1 MKKFISLSLAFVLV
15 LCMVLPVSAKANVV
29 VHDGNILFPESDV
42 YAVTVNGIKVPVRAE
57 MVTDTPFNVA
67 MFSAEGEC
75 EVEITVLKTMDK
87 FKLSPTA
94 YGLNPT
100 QNGNK
105 ITFKFD
111 APKHLLFEM
120 NDTVPLILISTP
132 YETEIPDKN
141 DPNVLYFDEGVH
153 EAGIINLKSNQTVY
167 IASGAVVIGRIQGI
181 NIENAKV
188 LGRGILESKKY
199 TTPDYPGIKDPE
211 VVKGVLSGMNRTKA
225 VFFQDSKNCKV
236 DGIGVRN
243 CKEWQNLYLLDKDF
257 EISNMNTMGVHVNN
271 DGIDLDTVENF
282 KIYGNFIMAGD
293 DGFGWH
299 TLRANDTKEAP
310 TRNIVAENNT
320 IYNVTAGNAIRFG
333 SSMETNLWENIT
345 IKDTYILKARANA
358 VMLDIQDWS
367 LVKNVNVENVYI
379 EEAPGD
385 AVIHISISK
394 GQYSNDVEK
403 TSVFAKDD
411 YRGHID
417 GVTIKNLFA
426 EAGAGV
432 IVTGYDDKHLVQ
444 NVTLE
449 NINIAGETLSDASQI
464 TTNDYVKNL
473 SVKAD
478 ASSELIDFSGTLSA
492 QWLSM
497 RGNWFTAGGML
508 KQSGSGG
515 ASFIGKSGTASD
527 MKVSADVAL
536 SFKGQSVGVAGRVKD
551 DKNFYLARLNSM
563 TGNVE
568 LCKMQEGTLYILG
581 TKECDLLKAEK
592 LFLDMRGDEISCGI
606 NGETLISATDGTFK
620 SGKTGIYGYTAYR
633 NTVDTFTVDNFA
645 IETK

>member
-1 MKKFISLSLAFVLV
+1 MKKFISLSLILMLI
-15 LCMVLPVSAKANVV
+15 LCMVLPASAQTNVIA
-29 VHDGNILFPESDV
+29 HDGNILFPESDI
-42 YAVTVNGIKVPVRAE
+42 YAVSVNGVKVPVRAE

-75 EVEITVLKTMDK
+75 EVEITILKNMDK

-94 YGLNPT
+94 YGLYPT

-141 DPNVLYFDEGVH
+141 DPNVLYFDKGIH
-153 EAGIINLKSNQTVY
+153 EPGIINLKSNQTLY
-167 IASGAVVIGRIQGI
+167 IASGAVVIGRIQGV

-199 TTPDYPGIKDPE
+199 TTPDYPGMKDAE
-211 VVKGVLSGMNRTKA
+211 ITKNVLSGMNRTKA
-225 VFFQDSKNCKV
+225 IFFQGSKNCKV

-257 EISNMNTMGVHVNN
+257 EISNMNTMGIHVNN

-282 KIYGNFIMAGD
+282 KIHGNFIMAGD

-333 SSMETNLWENIT
+333 SSMETDLWENIA
-345 IKDTYILKARANA
+345 IKDTYILKARGSGI
-358 VMLDIQDWS
+358 MFDIQDWS
-367 LVKNVNVENVYI
+367 WVKNVNIENVYI
-379 EEAPGD
+379 EDAPGD
-385 AVIHISISK
+385 AIIDISITK
-394 GQYSNDVEK
+394 GVYSNDVEK
-403 TSVFAKDD
+403 THVFAKDD

-417 GVTIKNLFA
+417 GITIKNLFA
-426 EAGAGV
+426 EAGAGIRV
-432 IVTGYDDKHLVQ
+432 EGYDDKHLVQ

-449 NINIAGETLSDASQI
+449 NINVAGETLSDVSQI
-464 TTNDYVKNL
+464 KTNNYVKNL
-473 SVKAD
+473 IVKSD
-478 ASSELIDFSGTLSA
+478 ASSNSSDFSGMLSS
-492 QWLSM
+492 QWLPL
-497 RGNWFTAGGML
+497 RGNWFAADGLL
-508 KQSGSGG
+508 KQSGAGG
-515 ASFIGKSGTASD
+515 TSFIVKSGTASD
-527 MKVSADVAL
+527 MKISADVTL
-536 SFKGQSVGVAGRVKD
+536 SFKGQSVGVTGRVID
-551 DKNFYLARLNSM
+551 SKNFYIARLNSM
-563 TGNVE
+563 TENVE
-568 LCKMQEGTLYILG
+568 LCKMQNGTLYILG
-581 TKECDLLKAEK
+581 TQKCDLLKAEK
-592 LFLDMRGDEISCGI
+592 LFLDMNGDKISCGI
-606 NGETLISATDGTFK
+606 NGETMVSAVDSTFK

-633 NTVDTFTVDNFA
+633 NTTDTFAIDNFTVE
-645 IETK
+645 IK

>member
-1 MKKFISLSLAFVLV
+1 MKKIIFLSLVLVLV
-15 LCMVLPVSAKANVV
+15 LCMGLPVSAQANVIA
-29 VHDGNILFPESDV
+29 HDGNLLFPESDV
-42 YAVTVNGIKVPVRAE
+42 YAVSVNGVKVPVRAE
-57 MVTDTPFNVA
+57 TVTDSPFNVA

-75 EVEITVLKTMDK
+75 EVEITVLKNVDK

-94 YGLNPT
+94 YGLSTT

-120 NDTVPLILISTP
+120 NGNVPLLLISTP

-141 DPNVLYFDEGVH
+141 DPNVLYFDKGIH
-153 EAGIINLKSNQTVY
+153 EAGIINLKSNQTLY
-167 IASGAVVIGRIQGI
+167 IASGAVVIGRIQGV

-188 LGRGILESKKY
+188 LGRGILESEKY
-199 TTPDYPGIKDPE
+199 TTPDYPGMTDPE
-211 VVKGVLSGMNRTKA
+211 VTKDVLSGMNRTKA

-243 CKEWQNLYLLDKDF
+243 CKEWQTLYLRNQDF
-257 EISNMNTMGVHVNN
+257 EISNMNIMGVHINN

-282 KIYGNFIMAGD
+282 KVYGNFIMAGD

-310 TRNIVAENNT
+310 TRNIFAENNT
-320 IYNVTAGNAIRFG
+320 FYNVGGGNAIRFG
-333 SSMETNLWENIT
+333 SSMETNLWENVT
-345 IKDTYILKARANA
+345 IKDTYILKARNNGI
-358 VMLDIQDWS
+358 MLDIQDWA
-367 LVKNVNVENVYI
+367 LLKNVHIENVYI

-385 AVIHISISK
+385 AIIDISITK
-394 GQYSNDVEK
+394 GVYSNDVEK
-403 TSVFAKDD
+403 THVFAKDD

-432 IVTGYDDKHLVQ
+432 VVEGLDDNHLVQ

-449 NINIAGETLSDASQI
+449 NINITGETLSDVSQI
-464 TTNDYVKNL
+464 LTNSYVKNL
-473 SVKAD
+473 VVKAD
-478 ASSELIDFSGTLSA
+478 FSGDVSDFSGELSS
-492 QWLSM
+492 QWLPA
-497 RGNWFTAGGML
+497 RGNWFTADGML

-515 ASFIGKSGTASD
+515 TSFIVKSGTASD
-527 MKVSADVAL
+527 MTVSADVSL
-536 SFKGQSVGVAGRVKD
+536 SFNGQSVGVAGRVLD
-551 DKNFYLARLNSM
+551 GKNFYLARINSM
-563 TGNVE
+563 TGNLE
-568 LCKMQEGTLYILG
+568 LCKMQDGTLYILG
-581 TKECDLLKAEK
+581 AKKCDLLKAEK
-592 LFLDMRGDEISCGI
+592 LFLDMTGDKISCGI
-606 NGETLISATDGTFK
+606 NGETMVSVTDSTFK

-633 NTVDTFTVDNFA
+633 NTADTFTVDNFA

>member
-1 MKKFISLSLAFVLV
+1 MKKIIFLSLVLV
-15 LCMVLPVSAKANVV
+15 LALCVVLPVSAQANVV

-42 YAVTVNGIKVPVRAE
+42 YAVTVNGVKVPVRAE
-57 MVTDTPFNVA
+57 MITDTPFNIA
-67 MFSAEGEC
+67 MFSAEGAC
-75 EVEITVLKTMDK
+75 EVEITVLKNMDK

-94 YGLNPT
+94 YGLSPI

-141 DPNVLYFDEGVH
+141 DPNVLYFDKGVH
-153 EAGIINLKSNQTVY
+153 EAGVINLKSNQTVY
-167 IASGAVVIGRIQGI
+167 IASGAVVIGRIQGV

-188 LGRGILESKKY
+188 LGRGILEAKKY
-199 TTPDYPGIKDPE
+199 TTPDYPGATDPAI
-211 VVKGVLSGMNRTKA
+211 VKGVLSGMNRTKA

-236 DGIGVRN
+236 SGIGVRN
-243 CKEWQNLYLLDKDF
+243 CKEWQTLYLRNKGF
-257 EISNMNTMGVHVNN
+257 EIYDMNIMGVHVNN
-271 DGIDLDTVENF
+271 DGIDLDTVEDF
-282 KIYGNFIMAGD
+282 YIHGNFIMAGD

-299 TLRANDTKEAP
+299 TLRATDTKEEP
-310 TRNIVAENNT
+310 TRNITAENNT

-358 VMLDIQDWS
+358 VMLDIQDWA
-367 LVKNVNVENVYI
+367 LVKNVYIENVYI

-385 AVIHISISK
+385 AVIDISITK
-394 GQYSNDVEK
+394 GTYSNDVEK
-403 TSVFAKDD
+403 TYVFAKDD

-417 GVTIKNLFA
+417 GVTIKNVYA

-432 IVTGYDDKHLVQ
+432 AVEGYDDKHLTQ

-449 NINIAGETLSDASQI
+449 NINIAGETLSDVSQI
-464 TTNDYVKNL
+464 MTNQYVKNL
-473 SVKAD
+473 VIKAEASGSV
-478 ASSELIDFSGTLSA
+478 SDFSGVLSA
-492 QWLSM
+492 QWLPL
-497 RGNWFTAGGML
+497 RGNWFTAGGLL

-515 ASFIGKSGTASD
+515 TSFIVKSGTASD
-527 MKVSADVAL
+527 MTVSADVAL
-536 SFKGQSVGVAGRVKD
+536 SFKGQSAGVAGRVAD

-563 TGNVE
+563 TGKIE
-568 LCKMQEGTLYILG
+568 LCKMQNGTLYILG
-581 TKECDLLKAEK
+581 AEKCDLLKADK
-592 LFLDMRGDEISCGI
+592 LFLDMNGNQISCGI
-606 NGETLISATDGTFK
+606 NGESIVSVTDNTFK

-633 NTVDTFTVDNFA
+633 NTADTFAVDNFV

>member
-1 MKKFISLSLAFVLV
+1 MKKFISLSLVLV
-15 LCMVLPVSAKANVV
+15 LALCMVLPVSAQTNVV
-29 VHDGNILFPESDV
+29 AHDGNILFPESDV
-42 YAVTVNGIKVPVRAE
+42 YAVSVNGVKVPVRAE
-57 MVTDTPFNVA
+57 KITESPFDVA

-75 EVEITVLKTMDK
+75 EVEITVLKNSDK
-87 FKLSPTA
+87 FKLSPSA
-94 YGLNPT
+94 YGIMIK

-120 NDTVPLILISTP
+120 KDVAPLILISTP

-141 DPNVLYFDEGVH
+141 DPNVLYFDKGIH
-153 EAGIINLKSNQTVY
+153 EPGIINLKSNQTLY

-199 TTPDYPGIKDPE
+199 TTPDYPGMKDPE
-211 VVKGVLSGMNRTKA
+211 ITKGVLSGMNKTKA

-243 CKEWQNLYLLDKDF
+243 CKEWQNLYLNDKNF

-282 KIYGNFIMAGD
+282 KVYGNFIMAGD

-320 IYNVTAGNAIRFG
+320 IYNTTAGNAIRFG
-333 SSMETNLWENIT
+333 SSMETDLWEDVT
-345 IKDTYILKARANA
+345 IKDTYILKARGSGI
-358 VMLDIQDWS
+358 MFDIQDWA
-367 LVKNVNVENVYI
+367 LVKNVNIENVYI
-379 EEAPGD
+379 EDAPGD
-385 AVIHISISK
+385 AIIDISITK
-394 GQYSNDVEK
+394 GPYSNDVEK
-403 TSVFAKDD
+403 THVFAKDD

-417 GVTIKNLFA
+417 GITIKNLFA
-426 EAGAGV
+426 EAGAGIRV
-432 IVTGYDDKHLVQ
+432 EGCDDKHLVQ

-449 NINIAGETLSDASQI
+449 NINVAGETVSDVSQI
-464 TTNDYVKNL
+464 KTNDYVKNL
-473 SVKAD
+473 VVKAD
-478 ASSELIDFSGTLSA
+478 AVSSIFDFSGILSS
-492 QWLSM
+492 QWLPLK
-497 RGNWFTAGGML
+497 GNWFTADGLL
-508 KQSGSGG
+508 KQSGLGG
-515 ASFIGKSGTASD
+515 TSFIVKSGA
-527 MKVSADVAL
+527 VSNATVTADVTL
-536 SFKGQSVGVAGRVKD
+536 SFKGQSVGIAGRVMD
-551 DKNFYLARLNSM
+551 SKNFYLARLNSM

-568 LCKMQEGTLYILG
+568 LCKMQNGTLYILG
-581 TKECDLLKAEK
+581 TKKCDLLKAEK
-592 LFLDMRGDEISCGI
+592 LFLDMKGDTIFCGI
-606 NGETLISATDGTFK
+606 NGETMVSATDSTFP

-633 NTVDTFTVDNFA
+633 NTSDTFTVDNFS